1 MWQIFGPHNKQNERQ
16 RKAKNKLIAKR
27 GTMYREIK
35 LHKMAMK
42 EITPQ
47 MKGMEYFCMSHTLWH
62 GGSSLIFQ
70 EFKKKFRIKEPLILG
85 I

>member
-1 MWQIFGPHNKQNERQ
+1 
-16 RKAKNKLIAKR
+16 LIAKR

-47 MKGMEYFCMSHTLWH
+47 IKGMEYFCMSHTPFGMESIPVWGL
-62 GGSSLIFQ
+62 F
-70 EFKKKFRIKEPLILG
+70 FAFPG

>member
-1 MWQIFGPHNKQNERQ
+1 LWQIFGPHNKQNERQ
-16 RKAKNKLIAKR
+16 RKAKNKLIVKR

-47 MKGMEYFCMSHTLWH
+47 MKGMEYFCMSHTPFGMESIPVWGL
-62 GGSSLIFQ
+62 F
-70 EFKKKFRIKEPLILG
+70 FAFPG

>member
-1 MWQIFGPHNKQNERQ
+1 VIFGPHNKQNGRQ

-27 GTMYREIK
+27 GTMYPKIK

-42 EITPQ
+42 ETTSQ

-62 GGSSLIFQ
+62 GIYTSMMVVL
-70 EFKKKFRIKEPLILG
+70 
-85 I
+85 